1 MFRVPS
7 HPAQEVHEKVPVKV
21 SSSVGCVRGVRLRCV
36 SEASEFGS
44 ASRPVPPFNGV
55 FELRS
60 ASEYQSR
67 QSPKM
72 ALGPTLQ
79 GLKRAAEARK
89 VQRIAGRL
97 AALAGR
103 NRARTAHREF
113 AEAIRRPFDA

>member
-7 HPAQEVHEKVPVKV
+7 HPAQEMHEKVRVYV
-21 SSSVGCVRGVRLRCV
+21 SSSVSCVRGVRLRGV
-36 SEASEFGS
+36 SEVSEFGS
-44 ASRPVPPFNGV
+44 ASRPVPAFSGA

-103 NRARTAHREF
+103 NRARTADRDF
-113 AEAIRRPFDA
+113 AETIRRPFDA

>member
-7 HPAQEVHEKVPVKV
+7 HPAQEVHEKMPVNV
-21 SSSVGCVRGVRLRCV
+21 SSRVGCVRGVRLRCV

-44 ASRPVPPFNGV
+44 ASRRVPAFNGV

-60 ASEYQSR
+60 ASEHQSR

-79 GLKRAAEARK
+79 GLKRAAEAKK
-89 VQRIAGRL
+89 VERIAGRL

-103 NRARTAHREF
+103 NRARTAHLT
-113 AEAIRRPFDA
+113 IRRPFDA